1 MAIIKCSECGNQ
13 ISDKA
18 KKCIYCGKVFEENA
32 TELNEMICEECG
44 NAIPESSKECPNC
57 GCPISSK
64 PKFEFKLTK
73 KVKII
78 LCSIIGIIV
87 IACICTAIYNSTP
100 VQNYIAEVEQDREAL
115 KASETAFKE
124 AKEAE
129 KNNDYELAIKKY
141 KAVIKEDK
149 SYSKAQ
155 KKKEELKD
163 TYKTQLLSEA
173 ENYAQNKKYKEAIQ
187 NVDKAISTL
196 GSSDEL
202 TELKQKYTDLKASQY
217 AKIVVTDKTVTPKNT
232 SNWIFSNYVNFVF
245 DVTNNSDKSIKGI
258 EGMLTVNDLFGKE
271 IIRMGRDFTGHTI
284 DVGATVTIKELS
296 FECNEFMDEDMKLFN
311 TGYTDLQFSY
321 DISNIVYTDGST
333 VVPENT

>member
-1 MAIIKCSECGNQ
+1 MAIINCSECGNQ

-18 KKCIYCGKVFEENA
+18 KKCIHCGKVFEENT

-57 GCPISSK
+57 GCPVSSK

-78 LCSIIGIIV
+78 LCSIIGVIV
-87 IACICTAIYNSTP
+87 IACVGTVIYNSTP
-100 VQNYIAEVEQDREAL
+100 VRNYVAEVEQDRAAL

-149 SYSKAQ
+149 SYNKAQ
-155 KKKEELKD
+155 KKIEELQD
-163 TYKTQLLSEA
+163 TYKNQLLSEA
-173 ENYAQNKKYKEAIQ
+173 ENYAQNKKYKDAIQ
-187 NVDKAISTL
+187 NVDKIISVL
-196 GSSDEL
+196 GSTDEL

-217 AKIVVTDKTVTPKNT
+217 AKVVVTDKTVTPKNS
-232 SNWIFSNYVNFVF
+232 SNWIFSNYVNLVF
-245 DVTNNSDKSIKGI
+245 DVTNNSDKAIKGI
-258 EGMLTVNDLFGKE
+258 EGVLTTSDLFGKQ
-271 IIRMGRDFTGHTI
+271 IMSAGCDFTGHTI
-284 DVGATVTIKELS
+284 EPGKTITIKDLS
-296 FECNEFMDEDMKLFN
+296 FECNEFIDEHMKLFN
-311 TGYTDLQFSY
+311 TDYSDLQFSY
-321 DISNIVYTDGST
+321 DITNIVYTDGST
-333 VVPENT
+333 VVPE

>member
-1 MAIIKCSECGNQ
+1 MAIINCSECGNQ

-18 KKCIYCGKVFEENA
+18 KKCIHCGKVFEENT

-44 NAIPESSKECPNC
+44 NTIPESSKECPNC

-78 LCSIIGIIV
+78 LCSIIGVIV
-87 IACICTAIYNSTP
+87 IACVGTAIYNSTP
-100 VQNYIAEVEQDREAL
+100 VQNYVAEVEQDRAAL

-149 SYSKAQ
+149 SYKKAQ
-155 KKKEELKD
+155 DKIAELQD
-163 TYKTQLLSEA
+163 TYKNQLLSEA

-187 NVDKAISTL
+187 NVDKVISTL
-196 GSSDEL
+196 GSTDEL

-217 AKIVVTDKTVTPKNT
+217 AKVVVTDKTVTPKNT
-232 SNWIFSNYVNFVF
+232 SNWIFSNYVNLVF
-245 DVTNNSDKSIKGI
+245 DITNNGDKAIKGI
-258 EGMLTVNDLFGKE
+258 EGILTTSDLFGKE
-271 IIRMGRDFTGHTI
+271 ILRNGCDFTGHTI
-284 DVGATVTIKELS
+284 EPGKTVTIKGLS
-296 FECNEFMDEDMKLFN
+296 LECNEFNDEHMKVFN
-311 TGYTDLQFSY
+311 TAFADLQFSY
-321 DISNIVYTDGST
+321 EITNIVYTDGTT
-333 VVPENT
+333 VTPE